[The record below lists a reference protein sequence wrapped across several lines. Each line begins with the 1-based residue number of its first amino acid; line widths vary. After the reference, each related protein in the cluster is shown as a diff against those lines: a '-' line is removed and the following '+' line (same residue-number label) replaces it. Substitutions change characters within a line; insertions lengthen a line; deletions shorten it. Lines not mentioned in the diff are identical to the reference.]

1 MVFPGG
7 LVVKNPCAKE
17 GDAGDAGSTP
27 PSQKTPW
34 SSAWKSIPILFPGK
48 FMNREDWWT
57 AVHADAKSWI

>member
-27 PSQKTPW
+27 PVRRP
-34 SSAWKSIPILFPGK
+34 PGAAHGNP
-48 FMNREDWWT
+48 FQFYFLEN
-57 AVHADAKSWI
+57 S